1 METGQLT
8 VRGQVAGAS
17 SLGSTR
23 TSAGS
28 MPDRGSIRDGKLA
41 LAVIFLPPAL
51 LLFTLFVVLPIGE
64 AAWYS
69 GFNWNGFGRPTNW
82 VGLDNYRLVLE
93 TRAFWLALRNNGLIV
108 LVSLSIQLPLA
119 LALALMLA
127 DRFRGA
133 VALRMLFFLPYVL
146 AEIAT
151 GLIFSF
157 VYDGNYG
164 LVASIWRLFGAEAP
178 HLLASTQTAML
189 AVLIVIVWKYF
200 GFHMMLFIAALQ
212 GMDKNLVEA
221 ARIDGAS
228 RSQVLRYVVIPL
240 LYPTIRL
247 SVFFAVVGSLQLF
260 DLVIPLTRGGP
271 ADSSNT
277 MVSFLYNNGI
287 SRMRVGYGSAIG
299 VILFIICVTFAV
311 TYKRWFMRDE

>member
-1 METGQLT
+1 MVG
-8 VRGQVAGAS
+8 RIAS
-17 SLGSTR
+17 SSPVSAAKTSFPSLSGSR
-23 TSAGS
+23 PAW
-28 MPDRGSIRDGKLA
+28 DGRFTVLI
-41 LAVIFLPPAL
+41 LFLPPAL
-51 LLFTLFVVLPIGE
+51 LLFSLFVVLPIGE

-82 VGLDNYRLVLE
+82 IGFDNYRFVLE

-108 LVSLSIQLPLA
+108 LVSLSVQLPLA

-157 VYDGNYG
+157 VYDGDYG

-228 RSQVLRYVVIPL
+228 RPQVLRYVVIPL

-260 DLVIPLTRGGP
+260 DLVMPLTRGGP

-299 VILFIICVTFAV
+299 VILFMICVTFAV

>member
-1 METGQLT
+1 M
-8 VRGQVAGAS
+8 RPIPIR
-17 SLGSTR
+17 R
-23 TSAGS
+23 T
-28 MPDRGSIRDGKLA
+28 MRDGR
-41 LAVIFLPPAL
+41 LAVLVLFLPPAL

-69 GFNWNGFGRPTNW
+69 GFNWNGFGAPTRW
-82 VGLDNYRLVLE
+82 IGLDNYRFVLE
-93 TRAFWLALRNNGLIV
+93 TRAFWLALRNNGLIIA
-108 LVSLSIQLPLA
+108 VSLLIQLPLA
-119 LALALMLA
+119 LTLALILA
-127 DRFRGA
+127 ERFRGA
-133 VALRMLFFLPYVL
+133 VALRMLFFMPYIL

-151 GLIFSF
+151 GMIFSF
-157 VYDGNYG
+157 VYDGDYG
-164 LVASIWRLFGAEAP
+164 LVASIWRLFGADPP
-178 HLLASTQTAML
+178 HLLASTDTAML

-212 GMDKNLVEA
+212 GLDRSIIEA
-221 ARIDGAS
+221 AHIDGAT
-228 RSQVLRYVVIPL
+228 RPQVLRHVVIPL

-247 SVFFAVVGSLQLF
+247 SAFFAIIGSLQLF
-260 DLVIPLTRGGP
+260 DLVMPLTRGGP

-299 VILFIICVTFAV
+299 VILFVICVTFAF

>member
-1 METGQLT
+1 MARRMATSPAMDAVEPAIAPIAARGPSWDGRLT
-8 VRGQVAGAS
+8 VLV
-17 SLGSTR
+17 L
-23 TSAGS
+23 
-28 MPDRGSIRDGKLA
+28 
-41 LAVIFLPPAL
+41 FLPPAL
-51 LLFTLFVVLPIGE
+51 LLFTLFVVVPIGE

-82 VGLDNYRLVLE
+82 IGLDNYRFVFQ
-93 TRAFWLALRNNGLIV
+93 TRAFWLALRNNGLIIA
-108 LVSLSIQLPLA
+108 VSLLVQLPLA
-119 LALALMLA
+119 LTLALMLA
-127 DRFRGA
+127 ERFRGA
-133 VALRMLFFLPYVL
+133 VALRMLFFMPYIL

-157 VYDGNYG
+157 VYDGDYG
-164 LVASIWRLFGAEAP
+164 LVASIWRAFGSEAP
-178 HLLASTQTAML
+178 HLLASTDTAML

-212 GMDKNLVEA
+212 SLDKSLIEA
-221 ARIDGAS
+221 ARIDGAT
-228 RSQVLRYVVIPL
+228 RSQTLRHVVIPL

-247 SVFFAVVGSLQLF
+247 SVFFAIIGSLQLF
-260 DLVIPLTRGGP
+260 DLVMPLTRGGP

-287 SRMRVGYGSAIG
+287 SRMRVGFGSAIG
-299 VILFIICVTFAV
+299 VILFMTCVTFAF

>member
-8 VRGQVAGAS
+8 VAQRIAS
-17 SLGSTR
+17 ATAIR
-23 TSAGS
+23 RAGS
-28 MPDRGSIRDGKLA
+28 A
-41 LAVIFLPPAL
+41 LAPTTVRGPHWDSRFTVVILFLPPAL

-69 GFNWNGFGRPTNW
+69 AFNWNGFGRPTNW
-82 VGLDNYRLVLE
+82 IGLDNYRFVLE
-93 TRAFWLALRNNGLIV
+93 TRAFWLALRNNGLIIV
-108 LVSLSIQLPLA
+108 ASLLVQLPLA

-127 DRFRGA
+127 DRFSGA
-133 VALRMLFFLPYVL
+133 VALRMLFFMPYIL

-157 VYDGNYG
+157 VYDGDYG
-164 LVASIWRLFGAEAP
+164 LVASIWRAFGAEAP
-178 HLLASTQTAML
+178 HLLASTATAMP

-212 GMDKNLVEA
+212 GLDKTLIEA
-221 ARIDGAS
+221 ARIDGAT
-228 RSQVLRYVVIPL
+228 RSQTLRHVVIPL

-247 SVFFAVVGSLQLF
+247 SVFFAIVGSLQLF
-260 DLVIPLTRGGP
+260 DLVMPLTRGGP

-277 MVSFLYNNGI
+277 LVSFLYNNGI

-299 VILFIICVTFAV
+299 VILFAICVTFAF

>member
-1 METGQLT
+1 MARQVASAPAIGATETSFSPLA
-8 VRGQVAGAS
+8 VRGPS
-17 SLGSTR
+17 W
-23 TSAGS
+23 
-28 MPDRGSIRDGKLA
+28 DGRFTVLT
-41 LAVIFLPPAL
+41 LFLPPAL

-69 GFNWNGFGRPTNW
+69 AFNWNGFGKPTNW
-82 VGLDNYRLVLE
+82 IGFDNYRFVLE
-93 TRAFWLALRNNGLIV
+93 TRAFWLALRNNGLIIA
-108 LVSLSIQLPLA
+108 VSLAIQLPLA
-119 LALALMLA
+119 LTLALMLA
-127 DRFRGA
+127 ERFRGA
-133 VALRMLFFLPYVL
+133 VALRMLFFMPYIL

-157 VYDGNYG
+157 VYDGDYG
-164 LVASIWRLFGAEAP
+164 LVASIWRAFGAEPP
-178 HLLASTQTAML
+178 HLLASPDTSML

-212 GMDKNLVEA
+212 GLDRSLIEA
-221 ARIDGAS
+221 ARIDGAT
-228 RSQVLRYVVIPL
+228 RSQTLRHVVIPL

-247 SVFFAVVGSLQLF
+247 SVFFAIIGSLQLF
-260 DLVIPLTRGGP
+260 DLVMPLTRGGP

-299 VILFIICVTFAV
+299 VILFVICVTFAF

>member
-1 METGQLT
+1 
-8 VRGQVAGAS
+8 
-17 SLGSTR
+17 
-23 TSAGS
+23 
-28 MPDRGSIRDGKLA
+28 MPGRGSIRDGKLA

-82 VGLDNYRLVLE
+82 VGLDNYRFVLE

-157 VYDGNYG
+157 VYDGDYG
-164 LVASIWRLFGAEAP
+164 LVASIWRFFGAEAP

-189 AVLIVIVWKYF
+189 AVLIVVVWKYF

-212 GMDKNLVEA
+212 GMDRNLVEA
-221 ARIDGAS
+221 ARIDGATPP
-228 RSQVLRYVVIPL
+228 QVLRYVVIPL

-247 SVFFAVVGSLQLF
+247 SVFFAIIGSLQLF
-260 DLVIPLTRGGP
+260 DLVMPLTRGGP

-299 VILFIICVTFAV
+299 VVLFIICVTFAV

>member
-1 METGQLT
+1 VARRIATSPAIDGVEPAIAPIAVRGPSWDGRLT
-8 VRGQVAGAS
+8 VLV
-17 SLGSTR
+17 L
-23 TSAGS
+23 
-28 MPDRGSIRDGKLA
+28 
-41 LAVIFLPPAL
+41 FLPPAL

-69 GFNWNGFGRPTNW
+69 AFNWNGFGRPTNW
-82 VGLDNYRLVLE
+82 IGLDNFRFVLQ
-93 TRAFWLALRNNGLIV
+93 TRAFWLALRNNGLIIA
-108 LVSLSIQLPLA
+108 VSLLVQLPLA
-119 LALALMLA
+119 LTLALMLA
-127 DRFRGA
+127 KRFRGA
-133 VALRMLFFLPYVL
+133 VALRMLFFMPYIL

-157 VYDGNYG
+157 VYDGDYG
-164 LVASIWRLFGAEAP
+164 LVASIWRAFGSEAP
-178 HLLASTQTAML
+178 HLLASTDTAML

-212 GMDKNLVEA
+212 SLDGSLIEA
-221 ARIDGAS
+221 ARIDGAT
-228 RSQVLRYVVIPL
+228 RSQTLRHVVIPL

-247 SVFFAVVGSLQLF
+247 SVFFAIIGSLQLF
-260 DLVIPLTRGGP
+260 DLVMPLTRGGP

-277 MVSFLYNNGI
+277 IVSFLYNNGI

-299 VILFIICVTFAV
+299 VILFVTCVTFAF

>member
-1 METGQLT
+1 MAVVPEMGVAGETVPQAA
-8 VRGQVAGAS
+8 VRGPS
-17 SLGSTR
+17 WD
-23 TSAGS
+23 
-28 MPDRGSIRDGKLA
+28 DRFTVLIL
-41 LAVIFLPPAL
+41 FLPPAL

-69 GFNWNGFGRPTNW
+69 GFNWNGFGRPIHW
-82 VGLDNYRLVLE
+82 IGFDNYRFVLE
-93 TRAFWLALRNNGLIV
+93 TRAFWLALRNNGLIIA
-108 LVSLSIQLPLA
+108 VSLAVQLPLA
-119 LALALMLA
+119 LTLALMLA
-127 DRFRGA
+127 ERFRGA
-133 VALRMLFFLPYVL
+133 VALRMLFFMPYIL

-157 VYDGNYG
+157 VYDGDYG
-164 LVASIWRLFGAEAP
+164 LVASIWRSFGAEPP
-178 HLLASTQTAML
+178 HLLASTDTAML

-212 GMDKNLVEA
+212 SLDRSLIEA
-221 ARIDGAS
+221 ARIDGAT
-228 RSQVLRYVVIPL
+228 RAQTLRHVVIPL

-247 SVFFAVVGSLQLF
+247 SVFFAILGSLQLF
-260 DLVIPLTRGGP
+260 DLVMPLTRGGP

-299 VILFIICVTFAV
+299 VILFVICVTFAF

>member
-1 METGQLT
+1 MTQRSGTLAMRSGAPMAM
-8 VRGQVAGAS
+8 VRRRKAIDGR
-17 SLGSTR
+17 L
-23 TSAGS
+23 SA
-28 MPDRGSIRDGKLA
+28 L
-41 LAVIFLPPAL
+41 LLFLPPAL
-51 LLFTLFVVLPIGE
+51 LLFTIFVVLPIVE

-69 GFNWNGFGRPTNW
+69 GFNWNGFGTPTKW
-82 VGLDNYRLVLE
+82 IGLDNYWFVFDSRGFG
-93 TRAFWLALRNNGLIV
+93 TAFRNNLLIIA
-108 LVSLSIQLPLA
+108 VSLVIQLPLA
-119 LALALMLA
+119 LSLALILA
-127 DRFRGA
+127 ERFRGS

-157 VYDGNYG
+157 IYDGNYG
-164 LVASIWRLFGAEAP
+164 LLASIFRAFGAEAP
-178 HLLASTQTAML
+178 HLLASTQTSML
-189 AVLIVIVWKYF
+189 AILIVVVWKYF

-228 RSQVLRYVVIPL
+228 RMQVLRHIVVPL

-247 SVFFAVVGSLQLF
+247 SIFFAVVGSLQLF
-260 DLVIPLTRGGP
+260 DLVMPLTRGGP

-277 MVSFLYNNGI
+277 MVSFLYNNGV

-299 VILFIICVTFAV
+299 VILFVICVTFAF

>member
-1 METGQLT
+1 MTLPGQA
-8 VRGQVAGAS
+8 VD
-17 SLGSTR
+17 
-23 TSAGS
+23 AGS
-28 MPDRGSIRDGKLA
+28 IGPVKSRAWKIPLGDSGGNGKVTVLV
-41 LAVIFLPPAL
+41 LFLPPAL
-51 LLFTLFVVLPIGE
+51 MLFTLFVVLPIGE

-82 VGLDNYRLVLE
+82 VGFDNYRFVLE
-93 TRAFWLALRNNGLIV
+93 TRAFWLALRNNGLIIA
-108 LVSLSIQLPLA
+108 VSLLIQLPLA
-119 LALALMLA
+119 LSLALILA
-127 DRFRGA
+127 ERFRGA
-133 VALRMLFFLPYVL
+133 VALRMLFFLPYIL

-157 VYDGNYG
+157 VYDGDYG

-200 GFHMMLFIAALQ
+200 GFHMMLYIAALQ
-212 GMDKNLVEA
+212 GMDRNLVEA
-221 ARIDGAS
+221 ARIDGAT
-228 RSQVLRYVVIPL
+228 RPQVLRYVVIPQ

-247 SVFFAVVGSLQLF
+247 SVFFAIIGSLQLF
-260 DLVIPLTRGGP
+260 DLVMPLTRGGP

-277 MVSFLYNNGI
+277 MVTFLYNNGI

-299 VILFIICVTFAV
+299 VILFVICVTFAF

>member
-1 METGQLT
+1 LNLPGQA
-8 VRGQVAGAS
+8 VD
-17 SLGSTR
+17 
-23 TSAGS
+23 AGS
-28 MPDRGSIRDGKLA
+28 IGPVKSRAWKIPLGDSGGNGKVTVLV
-41 LAVIFLPPAL
+41 LFLPPAL
-51 LLFTLFVVLPIGE
+51 MLFTLFVVLPIGE

-82 VGLDNYRLVLE
+82 VGFDNYRFVLE
-93 TRAFWLALRNNGLIV
+93 TRAFWLALRNNGLIIA
-108 LVSLSIQLPLA
+108 VSLLIQLPLA
-119 LALALMLA
+119 LSLALILA
-127 DRFRGA
+127 ERFRGA
-133 VALRMLFFLPYVL
+133 V

-157 VYDGNYG
+157 VYDGDYG

-200 GFHMMLFIAALQ
+200 GFHMMLYIAALQ
-212 GMDKNLVEA
+212 GMDRNLVEA
-221 ARIDGAS
+221 ARIDGAT
-228 RSQVLRYVVIPL
+228 RPQVLRYVVIPQ

-247 SVFFAVVGSLQLF
+247 SVFFAIIGSLQLF
-260 DLVIPLTRGGP
+260 DLVMPLTRGGP

-277 MVSFLYNNGI
+277 MVTFLYNNGI

-299 VILFIICVTFAV
+299 VILFVICVTFAF